1 MAPIVG
7 FDRIFPLSY
16 TTKQNRI
23 SSFTVVTKMVS
34 LALLFLCPEFNLK
47 KKKGKKREILPAII
61 ETEENSH
68 DQS

>member
-47 KKKGKKREILPAII
+47 KKREILPAII